1 MSSLTVDVVDSGNT
15 VIVEEYGSVIEVST
29 DNIKVVEVEA
39 GQGITLEVIDY
50 PQAIVEVVSDESN
63 IIEVVEKGP
72 KGDKGD
78 PGSATSLTNPYF
90 TYDGDELSR
99 VDYDNNIYKALQYDS
114 SGSLEFL
121 QFQNDGIITNRQF
134 IYNPNGT
141 LNNIIDS

>member
-1 MSSLTVDVVDSGNT
+1 MSGLTVDVVDSGNT
-15 VIVEEYGSVIEVST
+15 VVVEQYGPVIEVST
-29 DNIKVVEVEA
+29 DNVKVVEVEA
-39 GQGITLEVIDY
+39 GQGITVEIIDY
-50 PQAIVEVVSDESN
+50 PQAVVEVVSDESN

-78 PGSATSLTNPYF
+78 PGSATTLTNPYF

-99 VDYDNNIYKALQYDS
+99 VDYDNNTYKALQYDS

>member
-15 VIVEEYGSVIEVST
+15 VIVEEYGPVIEVST

>member
-15 VIVEEYGSVIEVST
+15 VIVEEYGPVIEVST

-99 VDYDNNIYKALQYDS
+99 VDYDKQYLQGAS
-114 SGSLEFL
+114 
-121 QFQNDGIITNRQF
+121 IRQ
-134 IYNPNGT
+134 
-141 LNNIIDS
+141 